1 MLVVWVKQL
10 QNTMSKKRHTE
21 TFYLGGEYLVVSN
34 AEYFKHKFQGVPQF
48 YLEDTVENVL
58 GDDWTEMQRPIV
70 KQFRSRMFWENKKIE
85 EIQEPILY
93 GKIMDDGS
101 PFRLAELVL
110 GSEIAFN
117 KTVSEVDELL
127 KFNKLKIKKL

>member
-1 MLVVWVKQL
+1 
-10 QNTMSKKRHTE
+10 MSKKRHKE
-21 TFYLGGEYLVVSN
+21 TFYLGGDYLVISN
-34 AEYFKHKFQGVPQF
+34 AEYFKHKYQGVPQF
-48 YLEDTVENVL
+48 HLEDTVENVL
-58 GDDWTEMQRPIV
+58 GDDWREMQRPIV

-85 EIQEPILY
+85 EIKEPILY
-93 GKIMDDGS
+93 GKIKDEGS

-117 KTVSEVDELL
+117 KTVAEVDELL